1 MARENI
7 THIGDHRNGT
17 TLMLAGSYD
26 LQTEKQALFQ
36 PRGIHNAEHLLYFW
50 IPIEASKCP
59 TATRSSSE
67 IGRSE

>member
-50 IPIEASKCP
+50 IPHRGIKMSNRYPLFLRNWAQ
-59 TATRSSSE
+59 
-67 IGRSE
+67 